1 MTRLQLYFSPGTSA
15 RIPLIALEECAVP
28 FETVL
33 VKFAAGEHKSP
44 EYLRVNP
51 KGKVPTLLVD
61 GRPLTENIAILGFL
75 ARSFPGAG
83 LLPLTGD
90 AWSEAQVYADLS
102 WCASTIHPIVTRIV
116 LPMLFCD
123 HPQGMRRAWEQAV
136 AAIRIPFDLIE
147 ERLQARPWML
157 GDYSLVDAFVYWI
170 WDQATIGGF
179 SGSAHPRIGEHA
191 ARVAQRPAVQ
201 RALAR
206 ERDAFA
212 WLERNGFDVRLPPPP
227 GAPG

>member
-1 MTRLQLYFSPGTSA
+1 MRLQLYFSPGTSA
-15 RIPLIALEECAVP
+15 RVPLIALEECAVP

-44 EYLRVNP
+44 EYLRLNP
-51 KGKVPTLLVD
+51 QGKVPTLLVD
-61 GRPLTENIAILGFL
+61 GKPLTENIAILGFL

-83 LLPLTGD
+83 LLPLAGD

-123 HPQGMRRAWEQAV
+123 HEQAIRRTWEQAIE
-136 AAIRIPFDLIE
+136 AIRGPFALIE
-147 ERLQARPWML
+147 QRLQTRPWML
-157 GDYSLVDAFVYWI
+157 GDYSIVDAFVHWI
-170 WDQATIGGF
+170 WDQASIGGF
-179 SGSAHPRIGEHA
+179 AGSAYPRIGEHA
-191 ARVAQRPAVQ
+191 ARVAQRPSVQ

-206 ERDAFA
+206 EHAALA
-212 WLERNGFDVRLPPPP
+212 WLEQNGLSVRLPPPP
-227 GAPG
+227 ETPK

>member
-1 MTRLQLYFSPGTSA
+1 MRLQLYFSPGTSA
-15 RIPLIALEECAVP
+15 RVPLIALEECAVP

-44 EYLRVNP
+44 DYLRLNP

-75 ARSFPGAG
+75 ARSFPSAE
-83 LLPLTGD
+83 LLPLAGD

-102 WCASTIHPIVTRIV
+102 WCAATIHPIVTRIV

-123 HPQGMRRAWEQAV
+123 RPQGMQRAWEQAIE
-136 AAIRIPFDLIE
+136 AIRGPFDLIE
-147 ERLQARPWML
+147 QRLQTRPWMF
-157 GDYSLVDAFVYWI
+157 GHYSVVDAFVYWI
-170 WDQATIGGF
+170 WDQAAIGGF
-179 SGSAHPRIGEHA
+179 AGSAYPRIGEHA
-191 ARVAQRPAVQ
+191 ARVEQRPAVQ

-206 ERDAFA
+206 EHDALA
-212 WLERNGFDVRLPPPP
+212 WLEQNGLSVRLPPPP
-227 GAPG
+227 KDSK

>member
-1 MTRLQLYFSPGTSA
+1 MRLQLYFSPGTSA
-15 RIPLIALEECAVP
+15 RVPLIALEECAVP

-33 VKFAAGEHKSP
+33 VKIAAGEHKSP
-44 EYLRVNP
+44 EYLRLNP

-83 LLPLTGD
+83 LLPLAGD
-90 AWSEAQVYADLS
+90 AWSEAQVNADLS

-116 LPMLFCD
+116 LPMLVCD
-123 HPQGMRRAWEQAV
+123 HQQGIRRAWEQAI
-136 AAIRIPFDLIE
+136 AAIRSPFDLIE
-147 ERLQARPWML
+147 RRLQSQRWML

-170 WDQATIGGF
+170 WDQAAIGGF
-179 SGSAHPRIGEHA
+179 TGSAYPRIGEHA
-191 ARVAQRPAVQ
+191 ARVEQRPSVQ

-206 ERDAFA
+206 EQDACA
-212 WLERNGFDVRLPPPP
+212 WLEQNGLSARLPPPP
-227 GAPG
+227 QALK